1 MRTTVLERA
10 FVSSACVFSSFHAG
24 LMQYKRHHG
33 SFFFP
38 RWETAKLASG
48 LEAVEFMRGRRKWAK
63 AGQPVNKGELTG
75 KTNQTAQNP
84 EEAPV
89 L

>member
-1 MRTTVLERA
+1 MQDLCSIKGTTVL
-10 FVSSACVFSSFHAG
+10 F
-24 LMQYKRHHG
+24 
-33 SFFFP
+33 FFFP

-48 LEAVEFMRGRRKWAK
+48 LEAVEFMRGRRRWAK

>member
-1 MRTTVLERA
+1 M
-10 FVSSACVFSSFHAG
+10 
-24 LMQYKRHHG
+24 
-33 SFFFP
+33 
-38 RWETAKLASG
+38 ASG
-48 LEAVEFMRGRRKWAK
+48 LEAVEFMRGRRRWAK